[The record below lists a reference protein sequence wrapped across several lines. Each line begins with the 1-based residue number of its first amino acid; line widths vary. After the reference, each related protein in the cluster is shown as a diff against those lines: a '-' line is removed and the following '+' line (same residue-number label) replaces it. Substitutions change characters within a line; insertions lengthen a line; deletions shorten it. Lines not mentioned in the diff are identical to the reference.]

1 MARLNCFR
9 FPEGVDPA
17 TRWRNGAEPIGER
30 GCTANPDGDCPGCP
44 HHAGNWYDCPHATV
58 EDAEDTVSGLT
69 ITAAK
74 NLLRQ
79 FGGAAWTHH
88 IERDGGVFETTAITL
103 KGNNSR
109 HKYNRH
115 L

>member
-1 MARLNCFR
+1 MARINYYQ
-9 FPEGVDPA
+9 FPVGVDA
-17 TRWRNGAEPIGER
+17 QTRWENGADRIG
-30 GCTANPDGDCPGCP
+30 DGDCTLRPGQSCEGCP
-44 HHAGNWYDCPHATV
+44 TGLAWWDCPHATV
-58 EDAEDTVSGLT
+58 EDAEDIVSGIT

-79 FGGAAWTHH
+79 FGGSAWTHH
-88 IERDGGVFETTAITL
+88 IERDGGVFETTEITL

>member
-1 MARLNCFR
+1 MRINYYR
-9 FPEGVDPA
+9 FPETMDA
-17 TRWRNGAEPIGER
+17 QTRFRNGAEPIGER

-44 HHAGNWYDCPHATV
+44 HHEGNWYDCPFATV
-58 EDAEDTVSGLT
+58 ADAEDTVGGIT
-69 ITAAK
+69 ITRAK
-74 NLLRQ
+74 ALLRQ

-88 IERDGGVFETTAITL
+88 CERDGGVFESTEIRLT
-103 KGNNSR
+103 GNNSR

>member
-1 MARLNCFR
+1 MRINYYR
-9 FPEGVDPA
+9 FPETVDA
-17 TRWRNGAEPIGER
+17 QTRYQNGADPIGER

-58 EDAEDTVSGLT
+58 ADADDTVAGVT
-69 ITAAK
+69 ITHAK
-74 NLLRQ
+74 ALLRE

-88 IERDGGVFETTAITL
+88 CERDGGVFETTEIRLA
-103 KGNNSR
+103 GNNSR